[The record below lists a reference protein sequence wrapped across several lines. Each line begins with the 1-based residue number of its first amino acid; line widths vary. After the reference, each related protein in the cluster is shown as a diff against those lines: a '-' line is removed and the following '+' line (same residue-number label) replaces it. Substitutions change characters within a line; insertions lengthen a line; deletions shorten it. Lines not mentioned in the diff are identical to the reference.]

1 MNNKEGNI
9 LETNPNSISVEELER
24 KKLEKIQRKERK
36 KKEKKEFKKWLKEK
50 ENLSEPI
57 KDKVLFSSDEE
68 PRKALSTFFRNQNKV
83 MVTSM
88 ALADRKAMI
97 MIRLNSII
105 VSIVI
110 VLYRYLNEGLV
121 LGWLIGVIL
130 IVGTGGAL
138 ILAIL
143 AAKPN
148 QKFLTDLGEKEIYPT
163 YSGLESRN
171 FWIPSDVTLS
181 DYEESMD
188 KVVNSQ
194 ELQIGNQVRFAYLIE
209 KYLSSKYK
217 LLDLS
222 YNLFLVTMVAVCV
235 TFLTCSTFLG
245 I

>member
-1 MNNKEGNI
+1 
-9 LETNPNSISVEELER
+9 
-24 KKLEKIQRKERK
+24 
-36 KKEKKEFKKWLKEK
+36 
-50 ENLSEPI
+50 
-57 KDKVLFSSDEE
+57 
-68 PRKALSTFFRNQNKV
+68 